1 MKNLIKFL
9 AVSILIFGYT
19 SCDELDKLT
28 DVDFNTTV
36 TESIIVNVD
45 GGVDVLLN
53 SNVLVNIDNPDTHEY
68 LSKIKKVEI
77 NSLDYRVINF
87 FGDNVGVITADL
99 MADGAI
105 LDTHTNVTVSN
116 EVGMMYSIEDTAALN
131 TIASK
136 LKNGGD
142 VNFAVAGTSTN
153 EGGMN
158 FEIKITLSLKVT
170 ADAL

>member
-1 MKNLIKFL
+1 MKNLIKNLTVLLLF
-9 AVSILIFGYT
+9 VGYT

-36 TESIIVNVD
+36 TERIIVNVD

-53 SNVLVNIDNPDTHEY
+53 SNVLVNIDNEDTHDY
-68 LSKIKKVEI
+68 LSKIEKVEI
-77 NSLDYRVINF
+77 NSLDYKVINF

-99 MADGAI
+99 IADSAI
-105 LDTHTNVTVSN
+105 LDTHTAVTVFN
-116 EVGMMYSIEDTAALN
+116 EVGVIYSIVDTATLN
-131 TIASK
+131 TIANK
-136 LKNGGD
+136 LKNGGN
-142 VNFAVAGTSTN
+142 VNFAINGISTC

-158 FEIKITLSLKVT
+158 FEIEITLNLTIT